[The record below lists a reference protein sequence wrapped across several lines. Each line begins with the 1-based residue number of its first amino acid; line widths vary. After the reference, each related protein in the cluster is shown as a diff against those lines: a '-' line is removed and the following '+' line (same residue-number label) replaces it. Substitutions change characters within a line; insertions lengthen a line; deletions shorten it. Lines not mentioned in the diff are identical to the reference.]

1 MRIVIFASLL
11 AGLALGPGCQVQAPT
26 NPPASSV
33 NRGGVTFVRARCAS
47 ASSCLLGQV
56 VAAETAIPLARATVF
71 LEREDDEAEQDEAAP
86 AAAAHAAATRD
97 DPTRDEADR
106 EVARGE
112 DEPEPVEITTLTD
125 DQGVFAIEEPPAGR
139 YRLQVFKRERRLE
152 VRGLA
157 LGEPGTTMVPVRLP
171 QG

>member
-1 MRIVIFASLL
+1 MRISHSTAFAGVLL
-11 AGLALGPGCQVQAPT
+11 GVLLGACRGPAAPT
-26 NPPASSV
+26 SPPVGAAH
-33 NRGGVTFVRARCAS
+33 RGGVTFVRARCAT

-56 VAAETAIPLARATVF
+56 VTAETAAPLSRATVF
-71 LEREDDEAEQDEAAP
+71 LEREDGGTGDAVQ
-86 AAAAHAAATRD
+86 
-97 DPTRDEADR
+97 
-106 EVARGE
+106 
-112 DEPEPVEITTLTD
+112 ITTLTD

-152 VRGLA
+152 VHGLA

>member
-1 MRIVIFASLL
+1 MRITLSSAPVGVLL
-11 AGLALGPGCQVQAPT
+11 GVLLLGACRAPAAPT
-26 NPPASSV
+26 SPPVSAAH
-33 NRGGVTFVRARCAS
+33 RGGVTFVRARCAT

-56 VAAETAIPLARATVF
+56 VTAETAAPLSQATVF
-71 LEREDDEAEQDEAAP
+71 LEREDEGPGSAVQ
-86 AAAAHAAATRD
+86 
-97 DPTRDEADR
+97 
-106 EVARGE
+106 
-112 DEPEPVEITTLTD
+112 ITTLTD

-152 VRGLA
+152 VHGLA

>member
-1 MRIVIFASLL
+1 MRTLLSTSLL
-11 AGLALGPGCQVQAPT
+11 AVLVLGPACQVSAPT
-26 NPPASSV
+26 NPPQSASF
-33 NRGGVTFVRARCAS
+33 RGGVTFVRARCAS

-56 VAAETAIPLARATVF
+56 VAAETATPLSRATVF
-71 LEREDDEAEQDEAAP
+71 LERED
-86 AAAAHAAATRD
+86 
-97 DPTRDEADR
+97 
-106 EVARGE
+106 GE
-112 DEPEPVEITTLTD
+112 DPGPTPVEITTLTD

-152 VRGLA
+152 VHGLA

>member
-1 MRIVIFASLL
+1 MRIVPRAPLL
-11 AGLALGPGCQVQAPT
+11 AVLLLGLACRPPAPA
-26 NPPASSV
+26 NPPVGAA
-33 NRGGVTFVRARCAS
+33 NRGGVTFVRARCAT

-56 VAAETAIPLARATVF
+56 VTAETAAPLPRATVF
-71 LEREDDEAEQDEAAP
+71 LEREDGGTGKAVQL
-86 AAAAHAAATRD
+86 
-97 DPTRDEADR
+97 
-106 EVARGE
+106 
-112 DEPEPVEITTLTD
+112 TTLTD

-152 VRGLA
+152 VHGLA

>member
-1 MRIVIFASLL
+1 MRIIPSA
-11 AGLALGPGCQVQAPT
+11 LALAVLLLGPACRAPAPS
-26 NPPASSV
+26 NPPSGPA
-33 NRGGVTFVRARCAS
+33 NRGGVTFVQPRCVS

-56 VAAETAIPLARATVF
+56 VTAETAAPLPRATVF
-71 LEREDDEAEQDEAAP
+71 LEREEGGEG
-86 AAAAHAAATRD
+86 
-97 DPTRDEADR
+97 
-106 EVARGE
+106 EV
-112 DEPEPVEITTLTD
+112 VEITTLTD

-152 VRGLA
+152 VRGLT

>member
-1 MRIVIFASLL
+1 MRTVFFASLL
-11 AGLALGPGCQVQAPT
+11 AMSALGPGCGMQTPT
-26 NPPASSV
+26 NPPVSAI

-56 VAAETAIPLARATVF
+56 VAAETATPLSRATVF
-71 LEREDDEAEQDEAAP
+71 LEREDGDGDG
-86 AAAAHAAATRD
+86 D
-97 DPTRDEADR
+97 DDGGG
-106 EVARGE
+106 GE
-112 DEPEPVEITTLTD
+112 TKGPQPVKITTLTD
-125 DQGVFAIEEPPAGR
+125 DQGVFAVEEPPAGR

-157 LGEPGTTMVPVRLP
+157 LGQPGTTMVPVRLP